1 MYRLN
6 RAPLATIACCT
17 RDVSL
22 TLLPTT
28 SCESLQ
34 DTRTINLA
42 GERGYFQDPFL
53 DPVSGCLLTVR
64 SGDLVVVVVART
76 KTVVI
81 LFSLL
86 PLFTVY
92 STHALR
98 FTTCVVL
105 RLLSHYLTLIHCL
118 GHIGIST
125 AAAETLGIQIGE
137 RIITYT
143 VTCTADTG
151 SGAPPCA
158 RRLHLRNVVFT
169 ILVVYSLLLDVS
181 HNVELRR

>member
-6 RAPLATIACCT
+6 RAPLAFLLLHSRRI
-17 RDVSL
+17 SN
-22 TLLPTT
+22 TLADPVVQ
-28 SCESLQ
+28 SFW
-34 DTRTINLA
+34 DTRTINLT

-64 SGDLVVVVVART
+64 SGDLVVCCRCSHKNHCYLVLAIAAVYCLRYSRFAIHHVC
-76 KTVVI
+76 
-81 LFSLL
+81 SLETL
-86 PLFTVY
+86 VPLLN
-92 STHALR
+92 THS
-98 FTTCVVL
+98 
-105 RLLSHYLTLIHCL
+105 LSWTHRHIH
-118 GHIGIST
+118 GSRRD
-125 AAAETLGIQIGE
+125 LGIQIGD

-143 VTCTADTG
+143 ETCTADTG
-151 SGAPPCA
+151 SGAPQCA